1 MGQPG
6 RLTNRE
12 TIDLL
17 VRWLR
22 ETQVDLAQANRR
34 ITVLEFDVRN
44 LKSRLN
50 EQETRMGYMRE
61 WMTNHTPT
69 QIVELAAE
77 LAEVA

>member
-1 MGQPG
+1 MGEQG
-6 RLTNRE
+6 GVTDREAIALLTRWVRE
-12 TIDLL
+12 LQTDLS
-17 VRWLR
+17 RAR
-22 ETQVDLAQANRR
+22 KQ
-34 ITVLEFDVRN
+34 IGVLEFDVRN

-77 LAEVA
+77 LSEVA

>member
-1 MGQPG
+1 VGEQG
-6 RLTNRE
+6 GVTDREAIALLTRWVRE
-12 TIDLL
+12 LQTDLS
-17 VRWLR
+17 RAR
-22 ETQVDLAQANRR
+22 KQ
-34 ITVLEFDVRN
+34 IGVLEFDVRN

-77 LAEVA
+77 LSEVA